1 MANRKDQKGR
11 VLKTGESQRKDG
23 IYQYRYT
30 DVRGK
35 RQTVY
40 APDLKSL
47 REKEK
52 ELQKSFYFEVDYT
65 KGNITVLE
73 LVQKYLSLKNGLKR
87 KTEIKYQLEYNRLQK
102 QDFSYLPIK
111 SVKASSAKE
120 FMIRLSNVYS
130 YSTIGGIKAVLSA
143 AFDLAVEE
151 SALTKNPFQFK
162 LSSVIKNNGKKRV
175 PLTEEQIT
183 AWMSFLQ
190 TDPIG
195 KRYYDVNVVLLET
208 GMRISELCGL
218 TIQDVDLVKNEV
230 SINHQLLYDST
241 KGKLYITKP
250 KSKAGERVIPLTVKA
265 QKAFERILQNRLKL
279 KTESIIDGYSNFI
292 FLQENGKPR
301 KGDLYERAF
310 KKLVARYNQTHP
322 ENPLPEIRPHV
333 LRHTFCTQKVEAG
346 MNPKA
351 LQYLMGHSSINMTLN
366 LYAHTNRN
374 FAQEELKRVEGL

>member
-111 SVKASSAKE
+111 SVKASSPS
-120 FMIRLSNVYS
+120 MVR
-130 YSTIGGIKAVLSA
+130 
-143 AFDLAVEE
+143 
-151 SALTKNPFQFK
+151 
-162 LSSVIKNNGKKRV
+162 
-175 PLTEEQIT
+175 
-183 AWMSFLQ
+183 
-190 TDPIG
+190 
-195 KRYYDVNVVLLET
+195 
-208 GMRISELCGL
+208 
-218 TIQDVDLVKNEV
+218 
-230 SINHQLLYDST
+230 
-241 KGKLYITKP
+241 
-250 KSKAGERVIPLTVKA
+250 
-265 QKAFERILQNRLKL
+265 
-279 KTESIIDGYSNFI
+279 
-292 FLQENGKPR
+292 
-301 KGDLYERAF
+301 
-310 KKLVARYNQTHP
+310 
-322 ENPLPEIRPHV
+322 
-333 LRHTFCTQKVEAG
+333 
-346 MNPKA
+346 
-351 LQYLMGHSSINMTLN
+351 
-366 LYAHTNRN
+366 
-374 FAQEELKRVEGL
+374 

>member
-120 FMIRLSNVYS
+120 FMIQLSSVYS

-151 SALTKNPFQFK
+151 SP
-162 LSSVIKNNGKKRV
+162 
-175 PLTEEQIT
+175 
-183 AWMSFLQ
+183 
-190 TDPIG
+190 
-195 KRYYDVNVVLLET
+195 
-208 GMRISELCGL
+208 
-218 TIQDVDLVKNEV
+218 
-230 SINHQLLYDST
+230 
-241 KGKLYITKP
+241 
-250 KSKAGERVIPLTVKA
+250 
-265 QKAFERILQNRLKL
+265 
-279 KTESIIDGYSNFI
+279 
-292 FLQENGKPR
+292 
-301 KGDLYERAF
+301 
-310 KKLVARYNQTHP
+310 
-322 ENPLPEIRPHV
+322 
-333 LRHTFCTQKVEAG
+333 
-346 MNPKA
+346 
-351 LQYLMGHSSINMTLN
+351 
-366 LYAHTNRN
+366 
-374 FAQEELKRVEGL
+374 